1 MSVLLTKSC
10 QYAIQA
16 VLFLATKQ
24 KNKPVLQRD
33 IAESLDIPVHF
44 LGKILQQLVKQNI
57 VSSQKGKLGGF
68 FLSYPFA
75 KVTLYKIAQIIDGEN
90 FLDGCMVG
98 FPFCSDKS
106 PCPLHEDWKKIKEDI
121 IATMNTKHTEQLSI
135 ELQKKLVHHQ
145 LNNTLEG
152 EKND

>member
-106 PCPLHEDWKKIKEDI
+106 PCPLHEDRSPRCPL
-121 IATMNTKHTEQLSI
+121 ATAVA
-135 ELQKKLVHHQ
+135 VHRRSPS
-145 LNNTLEG
+145 G
-152 EKND
+152 RGPPGRPGP